1 MPTPWTTG
9 ASDGFEEHVL
19 QWISDHSQLI
29 TALTGVGTLLVWVIY
44 LQVFV
49 SSYRRQLRATLLIT
63 RGPGEGLAAR
73 CFVTNM
79 SAGPVYVQSVIVEVE
94 APQRTLVMP
103 ATEIHDAE
111 RDAHALQRT
120 RQGPLQ
126 PAQIRDIGSFDRLI
140 APALREIGD
149 RAEGLQASEALEAVT
164 ITVVGVYG
172 SEDLPIGARRRF
184 ALAVSGDKVQLHGAT
199 IETEQIRRRSERQS
213 LLADLR
219 RDQ

>member
-1 MPTPWTTG
+1 M
-9 ASDGFEEHVL
+9 
-19 QWISDHSQLI
+19 QWISDHSQVI

-79 SAGPVYVQSVIVEVE
+79 SAGPVYVRSVMVTLE

-111 RDAHALQRT
+111 RDAQALQRT

-126 PAQIRDIGSFDRLI
+126 PAQIRDIGSFDHLI

-149 RAEGLQASEALEAVT
+149 RVDAPDALAAFEGLEGVT

-172 SEDLPIGARRRF
+172 AEDLPIGARRRF
-184 ALAVSGDKVQLHGAT
+184 ALAVSGDKVHLHGAT
-199 IETEQIRRRSERQS
+199 IETEQIRKRRERRT
-213 LLADLR
+213 LLGDLR